1 MIHHIIMGSVMTVA
15 KTIDS
20 TAIGLSGLC
29 LAHCLLLPMGAAFLP
44 LFASLADIEWVH
56 RAFVLLALPISGVAI
71 FSALGTAGGPLFAM
85 IAGLGLALLLS
96 AAFVHALHD
105 IETPITVA
113 GAVMLASA
121 HGWRWFRRA
130 HPHEG

>member
-1 MIHHIIMGSVMTVA
+1 MTVT

-29 LAHCLLLPMGAAFLP
+29 LAHCLLLPIGAAFLP
-44 LFASLADIEWVH
+44 LLASLADIEWVH
-56 RAFVLLALPISGVAI
+56 RAFVLLALPVSGVAI
-71 FSALGTAGGPLFAM
+71 ASALGTPGGRLLAT
-85 IAGLGLALLLS
+85 IAAFGLVLLLA

-113 GAVMLASA
+113 GALLLTSA